1 MKSQST
7 GVKKGRNIHK
17 SRYNEI
23 KREIL
28 AYLKKLGYN
37 ESKIQVVP
45 ISGWLGDN
53 VVTQSK
59 NMPWYSGPTLLEA
72 LDDFEPPKRPTHLP
86 LRLPLQD
93 VYKIGGIGTVP
104 VGRIETGVLKV
115 GMQGKFN
122 YKYSRMFT
130 IFN

>member
-1 MKSQST
+1 
-7 GVKKGRNIHK
+7 
-17 SRYNEI
+17 
-23 KREIL
+23 L

-115 GMQGKFN
+115 GMQGNFN